1 MAVKDAELGD
11 RLHYIRKSTGAV
23 PSPFDCYLV
32 MLGIK
37 TLPLRMAQ
45 HHANASEVAKYLE
58 DHDKV
63 EAVHFLGSAN
73 HPQAQLVS
81 QQMSGPSGVVSIDL
95 NSEDSAKALVNSLR
109 LFSPAVSFGSVASL
123 VEHPKSMSH
132 KDIPSKV
139 GAPPNLVRFSVGIE
153 DVTDLIVDLDQG
165 FAQL

>member
-1 MAVKDAELGD
+1 M
-11 RLHYIRKSTGAV
+11 HYIRKSTGAV

-45 HHANASEVAKYLE
+45 HHDNATEVAKYLE
-58 DHDKV
+58 GHNKV

-73 HPQAQLVS
+73 HPQAQLIS
-81 QQMSGPSGVVSIDL
+81 QQMSGPSGIVSIDL

-132 KDIPSKV
+132 KDIPATD
-139 GAPPNLVRFSVGIE
+139 GALSNLVRFSVGIE
-153 DVTDLIVDLDQG
+153 GIGDLIADLDQG